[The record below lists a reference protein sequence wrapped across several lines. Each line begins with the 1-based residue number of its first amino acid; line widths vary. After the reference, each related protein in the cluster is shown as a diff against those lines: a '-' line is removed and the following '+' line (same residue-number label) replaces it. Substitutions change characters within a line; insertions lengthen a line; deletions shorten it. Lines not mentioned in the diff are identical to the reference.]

1 MENLE
6 EKKEDSTNSDE
17 IVVWVIFIISG
28 FLVRWFFGWGIIG
41 IIFIVIGLFGMLSG
55 IIGSILKIFKNKK

>member
-6 EKKEDSTNSDE
+6 EKKDSTNSDA
-17 IVVWVIFIISG
+17 IVAGVICIILG

-41 IIFIVIGLFGMLSG
+41 IIFIVFGLFGILSG